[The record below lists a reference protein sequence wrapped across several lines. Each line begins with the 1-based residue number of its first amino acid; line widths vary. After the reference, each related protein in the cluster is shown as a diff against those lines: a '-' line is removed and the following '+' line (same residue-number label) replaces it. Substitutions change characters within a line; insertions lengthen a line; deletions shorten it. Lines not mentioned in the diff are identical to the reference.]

1 MVALNYS
8 LNLHLAFLLFQ
19 EDSVSVRG
27 LGTFSLRRYGAEIQL
42 PAGLILPPARRVSF
56 NPQADF
62 TSPSLVKHLQHIE
75 GLDEAGVAEAIAAA
89 TAEYRRVL
97 DRGDRLVLQGI
108 GSLRHIESQW
118 TFKASL
124 EANFLTS
131 SFGLPMF
138 RMDLV
143 EVESPNVSHEPNAPR
158 VRSWQAAAIV
168 AGALGLA
175 AIGGTKDNVRASVQ
189 QATID
194 WNAAAWFSAQK
205 FSLLRTWDSWTTA
218 VEEFVAP
225 ANEPIRKEADQPA
238 SKEANEPIS
247 ANLANPAK
255 EANEP
260 ISANLANPAK
270 EANEPISANLAN
282 PTKEANEPIS
292 ANLANPAKEANEPV
306 PANLANPA
314 KKANEPVSANLANPA
329 KKANPSKSQQKGQ
342 YALIVG
348 AFAEEANAER
358 LARDLKKSGY
368 PAEVLDARVGLKKVA
383 LRTFASEDAARKA
396 KAQLKGD
403 FPAIWIYH
411 E

>member
-1 MVALNYS
+1 MASLNYS

-19 EDSVSVRG
+19 EDSLSVHG
-27 LGTFSLRRYGAEIQL
+27 LGTFSVRRYGAEIQL

-56 NPQADF
+56 SPQADF
-62 TSPSLVKHLQHIE
+62 TSSSLVAHLQQIE
-75 GLDEAGVAEAIAAA
+75 GLDDAGVTEAIAAA

-108 GSLRHIESQW
+108 GSLRRIESQW

-124 EANFLTS
+124 EANFLSS

-138 RMDLV
+138 RMDLATS
-143 EVESPNVSHEPNAPR
+143 ESIAPSLPAKGDAPR

-175 AIGGTKDNVRASVQ
+175 AIGGTKDNVRTTVQ

-194 WNAAAWFSAQK
+194 WNASGWFQSQK
-205 FSLLRTWDSWTTA
+205 STLIRTWDSWTA
-218 VEEFVAP
+218 SVEEFVTP
-225 ANEPIRKEADQPA
+225 V
-238 SKEANEPIS
+238 
-247 ANLANPAK
+247 
-255 EANEP
+255 
-260 ISANLANPAK
+260 
-270 EANEPISANLAN
+270 
-282 PTKEANEPIS
+282 
-292 ANLANPAKEANEPV
+292 NEPV
-306 PANLANPA
+306 REDATLPASQPA
-314 KKANEPVSANLANPA
+314 EVPASEADSKPAAKEPAARKPAAKEPAAKEPAASKPIAKAPVASKPAAKGSNEPVSANLANLA
-329 KKANPSKSQQKGQ
+329 KKADLSKPQRKGQ

-348 AFAEEANAER
+348 AFAEDANAER
-358 LARDLKKSGY
+358 LASDLKKSGY
-368 PAEVLDARVGLKKVA
+368 PAEVLDAKVGLKKVA

>member
-1 MVALNYS
+1 MVALSYS

-19 EDSVSVRG
+19 EDSVSVHG
-27 LGTFSLRRYGAEIQL
+27 LGTFSVRRYGAEIQL

-62 TSPSLVKHLQHIE
+62 TSPSLVTHLRHIE
-75 GLDEAGVAEAIAAA
+75 GLDEAGVTEAIAAA

-143 EVESPNVSHEPNAPR
+143 EVESPNISHEPNAPR

-194 WNAAAWFSAQK
+194 WNVSDWFQSQK
-205 FSLLRTWDSWTTA
+205 STLIRTWDSWTA
-218 VEEFVAP
+218 SVEEFVT
-225 ANEPIRKEADQPA
+225 PA
-238 SKEANEPIS
+238 SKEVNEPVRKESNEPISANLAKEANEPVSANLAKEANEPVSANLAKESNEPISANLAKKANEPIS
-247 ANLANPAK
+247 ANLAKEAK
-255 EANEP
+255 EA
-260 ISANLANPAK
+260 K
-270 EANEPISANLAN
+270 E
-282 PTKEANEPIS
+282 
-292 ANLANPAKEANEPV
+292 
-306 PANLANPA
+306 
-314 KKANEPVSANLANPA
+314 ANEPVSANLAKKTNETVSANLA
-329 KKANPSKSQQKGQ
+329 KKANPSNQQKGQ

-348 AFAEEANAER
+348 AFAENANAER

>member
-1 MVALNYS
+1 MASLNYS

-19 EDSVSVRG
+19 EDSVSVHG
-27 LGTFSLRRYGAEIQL
+27 LGTFSVRRYGAEIQL

-56 NPQADF
+56 SPQAEF
-62 TSPSLVKHLQHIE
+62 TSPSLAQQLQQIE
-75 GLDEAGVAEAIAAA
+75 GLDEAGVAEAIATA

-124 EANFLTS
+124 EANFLSS

-138 RMDLV
+138 RMDLATS
-143 EVESPNVSHEPNAPR
+143 ESIAPSIPANTDAPR

-175 AIGGTKDNVRASVQ
+175 AIGGTKDNVRTTVQ

-194 WNAAAWFSAQK
+194 WNASDWFQSQK
-205 FSLLRTWDSWTTA
+205 STLIRTWDSWTA
-218 VEEFVAP
+218 SVEEFVTP
-225 ANEPIRKEADQPA
+225 VNEPVREDATLPASQPAEVPASEADSKPSAKAPVA
-238 SKEANEPIS
+238 SKPAAKEPAASKPVASKPAAKEPAASKPAASKPAASKPAASKPAAKGANEPIS
-247 ANLANPAK
+247 ANLA
-255 EANEP
+255 
-260 ISANLANPAK
+260 
-270 EANEPISANLAN
+270 
-282 PTKEANEPIS
+282 
-292 ANLANPAKEANEPV
+292 
-306 PANLANPA
+306 
-314 KKANEPVSANLANPA
+314 KKADL
-329 KKANPSKSQQKGQ
+329 SKSQQKGQ

-348 AFAEEANAER
+348 AFAENANAER
-358 LARDLKKSGY
+358 LASDLKKSGY
-368 PAEVLDARVGLKKVA
+368 PAEVLDAKVGLKKVA

>member
-1 MVALNYS
+1 MASLNYS

-19 EDSVSVRG
+19 EDSLSVHG
-27 LGTFSLRRYGAEIQL
+27 LGTFSVRRYGAEIQL

-56 NPQADF
+56 SPQAEF
-62 TSPSLVKHLQHIE
+62 TSPCLTKHLQQIE
-75 GLDEAGVAEAIAAA
+75 GLDEAGVAEAIATAA
-89 TAEYRRVL
+89 AEYRRVL

-124 EANFLTS
+124 EANFLSS

-138 RMDLV
+138 RMDLATS
-143 EVESPNVSHEPNAPR
+143 ESIAPSIPANAEAPR

-175 AIGGTKDNVRASVQ
+175 AIGGTKDNVRTTVQ

-194 WNAAAWFSAQK
+194 WNVSDWFQSQK
-205 FSLLRTWDSWTTA
+205 STLIRTWDSWTTS
-218 VEEFVAP
+218 VEEFVTPVNEAVREDATLP
-225 ANEPIRKEADQPA
+225 ASQPAEVPASEADSKPAA
-238 SKEANEPIS
+238 SKPAAKEPAASKPAAKEPAASKPAASKPAAKGANEPIS
-247 ANLANPAK
+247 ANLANLAK
-255 EANEP
+255 KANEP
-260 ISANLANPAK
+260 ISANLA
-270 EANEPISANLAN
+270 
-282 PTKEANEPIS
+282 
-292 ANLANPAKEANEPV
+292 
-306 PANLANPA
+306 
-314 KKANEPVSANLANPA
+314 KKADL
-329 KKANPSKSQQKGQ
+329 SKPQRKGQ

-348 AFAEEANAER
+348 AFAEDANAER
-358 LARDLKKSGY
+358 LASDLKKSGY
-368 PAEVLDARVGLKKVA
+368 PAEVLDAKVGLKKVA

>member
-1 MVALNYS
+1 MASLNYS

-19 EDSVSVRG
+19 EDSLSVHG
-27 LGTFSLRRYGAEIQL
+27 LGTFSVRRYGAEIQL

-56 NPQADF
+56 SPQAEF
-62 TSPSLVKHLQHIE
+62 TSPSLVTHLQQIE

-97 DRGDRLVLQGI
+97 DRGDRLVLQRI
-108 GSLRHIESQW
+108 GSLRRIESQW

-124 EANFLTS
+124 EANFLSS
-131 SFGLPMF
+131 SFGLPIF
-138 RMDLV
+138 RMDIASS
-143 EVESPNVSHEPNAPR
+143 ESLAPSIPAKGDTSR

-175 AIGGTKDNVRASVQ
+175 AIGGTKDNVRATVQ

-194 WNAAAWFSAQK
+194 WNVSDWFQSQK
-205 FSLLRTWDSWTTA
+205 STLIRTWDSWTA
-218 VEEFVAP
+218 SVEEFVTP
-225 ANEPIRKEADQPA
+225 ANK
-238 SKEANEPIS
+238 PIS
-247 ANLANPAK
+247 ANLAKEVVVSTPVAKKPVASEPISSEPVASEPAAK
-255 EANEP
+255 EADPSSAEP
-260 ISANLANPAK
+260 N
-270 EANEPISANLAN
+270 
-282 PTKEANEPIS
+282 
-292 ANLANPAKEANEPV
+292 
-306 PANLANPA
+306 
-314 KKANEPVSANLANPA
+314 
-329 KKANPSKSQQKGQ
+329 GQ

-348 AFAEEANAER
+348 AFAENANAER
-358 LARDLKKSGY
+358 LASDLKESGY
-368 PAEVLDARVGLKKVA
+368 PAEVLDAKVGLKKVA